1 MRKEK
6 NCNSCNKV
14 KHYSLF
20 RKKNNKSG
28 WKDIKGDIRYSYCKN
43 CEAKRMEERYKKNPI
58 PQMLSN
64 SRIRAKN
71 KNIPYNIATKDI
83 NDIWPKDNKCP
94 VLNINFEMGYKNKK
108 TKSHAPS
115 LDRIEPKKG
124 YVKGNILVV
133 CDIVNRLKSDA
144 SIEDLRKIS
153 NFFINLKKLKYK

>member
-6 NCNSCNKV
+6 NCNRCNKV

-20 RKKNNKSG
+20 RKRNNKYG
-28 WKDIKGDIRYSYCKN
+28 WKDIKSGIRYSYCKD
-43 CEAKRMEERYKKNPI
+43 CEAKSMEERCEKNPI

-64 SRIRAKN
+64 SRIGAKN
-71 KNIPYNIATKDI
+71 KNVPHNITTKDI

-108 TKSHAPS
+108 TKSYAPS

-124 YVKGNILVV
+124 YVKGNILVI
-133 CDIVNRLKSDA
+133 CDIVNRLKLDA

-153 NFFINLKKLKYK
+153 NFLLI